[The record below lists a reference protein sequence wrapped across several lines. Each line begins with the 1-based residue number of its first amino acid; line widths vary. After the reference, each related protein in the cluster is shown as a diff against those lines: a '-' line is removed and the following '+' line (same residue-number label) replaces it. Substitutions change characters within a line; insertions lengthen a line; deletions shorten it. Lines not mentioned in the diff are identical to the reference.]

1 MPRVQLRKNGA
12 RVIEIDL
19 LIMVEQRAPAVDNL
33 SEAPLQ
39 SSQIHQKEKN
49 RMAEPVMMT
58 REGDIVTILLN
69 RPESGNRQTDA
80 TWAKVTEMF
89 DAGSR
94 ESRLIIFKGAGDD
107 FCLGREAMGQ
117 ATPVLEAYAVRER
130 SETIFNLYGAFR
142 NARVPII
149 GVVQGRAV
157 GLGCA
162 LAALCDITIASDRA
176 RFQFPETAH
185 RIMPT
190 IAFSALVDRVPRK
203 AASFMMYSAQE
214 IDAQKALTFGIA
226 SDVVPGNDLD
236 RAVSTLVEH
245 LQKMPLPA
253 VLALKEYARSAF
265 GMSTQAATDFA
276 RNLHATV
283 NSFSGM
289 KV

>member
-1 MPRVQLRKNGA
+1 
-12 RVIEIDL
+12 
-19 LIMVEQRAPAVDNL
+19 
-33 SEAPLQ
+33 
-39 SSQIHQKEKN
+39 
-49 RMAEPVMMT
+49 MAEPVLMT
-58 REGDIVTILLN
+58 KEGDVVTILMN

-89 DAGSR
+89 DAAAR

-149 GVVQGRAV
+149 GVVHGRAI

-162 LAALCDITIASDRA
+162 LAALCDITIAGERA

-190 IAFSALVDRVPRK
+190 IAFSALIDRMPRK

-214 IDAQKALTFGIA
+214 IDAHKALIFGIA
-226 SDVVPGNDLD
+226 SDVVPHNDLD
-236 RAVSTLVEH
+236 NAVSKLVEH
-245 LQKMPLPA
+245 LLKMPLPA

-265 GMSTQAATDFA
+265 AMSTQGATDFA

-289 KV
+289 KA

>member
-1 MPRVQLRKNGA
+1 
-12 RVIEIDL
+12 
-19 LIMVEQRAPAVDNL
+19 
-33 SEAPLQ
+33 
-39 SSQIHQKEKN
+39 
-49 RMAEPVMMT
+49 MAEPVMMT

-80 TWAKVTEMF
+80 TWAKVTDMF
-89 DAGSR
+89 DAGAK

-162 LAALCDITIASDRA
+162 LAALCDITIAGDRA

-203 AASFMMYSAQE
+203 AASFLMYSAQE
-214 IDAQKALTFGIA
+214 IDAQKALAFGIA
-226 SDVVPGNDLD
+226 SDVVPSNDLD
-236 RAVSTLVEH
+236 RAVSILVEH
-245 LQKMPLPA
+245 LKKMPLPA

-265 GMSTQAATDFA
+265 GMSTQSATDLA

-289 KV
+289 KA